1 MNQPNLAD
9 KKQDIMRVII
19 VGAGEVGTHLA
30 KLLSREK
37 MDIILMDERA
47 DRVEGLDADYDMLT
61 KVGVPTSIHDLQEI
75 GVRDVDL
82 FVAVTP
88 SESENMTAC
97 LIANQLGAKKTLA
110 RIDNYEYLLPENRRF
125 FEQMG
130 LNHLI
135 YPEVLAAQEI
145 CESLKKNWMRYHLTL
160 CNGQLDLCVLK
171 IREGAPMVGQQFMSG
186 FFSHGNYRIVAI
198 KRNQDTIIPGGAD
211 AVEVGDL
218 IYAVCTHENMSV
230 LRKEAGKSE
239 RDINNIIFFGGSKIA
254 QKAILSLPEGK
265 TVKVLE
271 ADRELC
277 EKLSEKLGEAL
288 IIHADGSDMSVLKE
302 EGIQDADA
310 FVAVTEHSEAN
321 IFACLAARRFGVRKT
336 IAEIENMDYISMAEQ
351 LEVGAMLNKKTITAS
366 YIYRLLMKASVQ
378 NVQHL
383 TSADAE
389 IVEFV
394 VTEDSR
400 ITRDVIKNMRLPQEC
415 NIGALVRAG
424 EGILVNGDTQLLP
437 GDQVVVFCKSNNL
450 QRIEKFFK

>member
-1 MNQPNLAD
+1 
-9 KKQDIMRVII
+9 MRVII

-37 MDIILMDERA
+37 MDISLMDERA
-47 DRVEGLDADYDMLT
+47 DRIEGLDADYDMLT
-61 KVGVPTSIHDLQEI
+61 KVGVPTSIRDLQDI

-88 SESENMTAC
+88 SETENMTAC

-110 RIDNYEYLLPENRRF
+110 RIDNYEYLLPENKRF

-160 CNGQLDLCVLK
+160 CNGQLDLCVVK
-171 IREGAPMVGQQFMSG
+171 IREGAPMIGKQFMSG
-186 FFSHGNYRIVAI
+186 YFAHGNYRIVAI
-198 KRNQDTIIPGGAD
+198 KRSQETIIPSGAD
-211 AVEVGDL
+211 AVEDGDL
-218 IYAVCTHENMSV
+218 IYAVCTRENMSV

-239 RDINNIIFFGGSKIA
+239 REINNIIFFGGSKIA
-254 QKAILSLPEGK
+254 QKAVMSLPEGK
-265 TVKVLE
+265 TIKVLE

-277 EKLSEKLGEAL
+277 EKLSEKLGSAL

-310 FVAVTEHSEAN
+310 FVAVTEHSESN

-336 IAEIENMDYISMAEQ
+336 IAEIENMDYINMAEQ

-394 VTEDSR
+394 VTENSR
-400 ITRDVIKNMRLPQEC
+400 ITRDVIKNMRLPLDC
-415 NIGALVRAG
+415 NIGALMRAG

-437 GDQVVVFCKSNNL
+437 GDQVVVFCKSNEL
-450 QRIEKFFK
+450 QRVEKFFK

>member
-1 MNQPNLAD
+1 
-9 KKQDIMRVII
+9 MRVII

-30 KLLSREK
+30 KLLSRE
-37 MDIILMDERA
+37 DIDISLMDERA
-47 DRVEGLDADYDMLT
+47 DRLDGLDADYDMLT
-61 KVGVPTSIHDLQEI
+61 MVGVPTSIRDLEEI

-110 RIDNYEYLLPENRRF
+110 RIDNYEYLLPENKRF

-160 CNGQLDLCVLK
+160 CNGQLDLCVVK
-171 IREGAPMVGQQFMSG
+171 IREGAPMVGKQFMSG
-186 FFSHGNYRIVAI
+186 YFAHSDYRIVAI
-198 KRNQDTIIPGGAD
+198 KRGQDTIIPGGAD
-211 AVEVGDL
+211 AVEAGDM
-218 IYAVCTHENMSV
+218 IYAVCTRENMSV

-239 RDINNIIFFGGSKIA
+239 REINNIIFFGGSKIA
-254 QKAILSLPEGK
+254 QKAVMSLPEGK

-277 EKLSEKLGEAL
+277 ERLSEKLGDAM

-302 EGIQDADA
+302 EGIEDADA
-310 FVAVTEHSEAN
+310 FVAVTDHSEAN

-336 IAEIENMDYISMAEQ
+336 IAEIENMDYINMAEQ
-351 LEVGAMLNKKTITAS
+351 LEVGAMLNKKTIAAS
-366 YIYRLLMKASVQ
+366 YIYRLLMQASVQ

-383 TSADAE
+383 TAADAE